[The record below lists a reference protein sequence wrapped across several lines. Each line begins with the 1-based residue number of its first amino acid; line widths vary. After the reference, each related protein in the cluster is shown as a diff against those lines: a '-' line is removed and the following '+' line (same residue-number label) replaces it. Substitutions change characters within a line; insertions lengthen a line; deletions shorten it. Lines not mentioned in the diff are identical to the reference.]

1 MQVIGQVKLR
11 DLQAVLL
18 DAAVWLCVDD
28 DTVHKLDALCFGNL
42 DGGGGTAEHV
52 AALLSAA
59 GAPVSGSKAVRL
71 SLDEAFFMAYVL
83 EMVTVFRPDPAQGG
97 AAVRLDATVSGG
109 GGAGRMDGCPAPSP
123 VGGLPLLT
131 RPHASAPWCRPCGK
145 RCALCG
151 PTS

>member
-1 MQVIGQVKLR
+1 
-11 DLQAVLL
+11 
-18 DAAVWLCVDD
+18 LCVDD

-52 AALLSAA
+52 AALLTAA

-71 SLDEAFFMAYVL
+71 SLDEAFFMAYAL
-83 EMVTVFRPDPAQGG
+83 EMLTVFRPDPAQGG

-109 GGAGRMDGCPAPSP
+109 GRSGESRPLALVLSPSGAGGRLPADTHPALLPPS
-123 VGGLPLLT
+123 LE
-131 RPHASAPWCRPCGK
+131 RRPCGR
-145 RCALCG
+145 RCALRG